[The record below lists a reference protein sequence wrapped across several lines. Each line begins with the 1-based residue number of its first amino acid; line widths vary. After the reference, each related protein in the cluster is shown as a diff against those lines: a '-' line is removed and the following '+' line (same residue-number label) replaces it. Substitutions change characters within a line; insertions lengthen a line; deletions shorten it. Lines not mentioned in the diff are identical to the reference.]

1 MYKNVTLSNYTKEML
16 SVKWEINQ
24 IKLELCFDQICIQCK
39 IWNFIQN
46 WTLILKMTFY
56 EISWELKQ

>member
-24 IKLELCFDQICIQCK
+24 IKLELCFDQICIECK

-56 EISWELKQ
+56 EISWEFKQ

>member
-16 SVKWEINQ
+16 SVKWEINK

>member
-46 WTLILKMTFY
+46 WTLIFY